1 MYIKCTFAPLA
12 VYEVRLPVAGSADLS
27 RPFRHQ
33 AQKGL
38 EMPREGCIYTF
49 MTRNDETF
57 GGRSVTDVV
66 NCTSRNLRQATRAV
80 TQAYDM
86 ALQPTGLRVTQF
98 DLLATLAKLG
108 DMPLTKLAE
117 ALVMD
122 RTTLTRNL
130 KPLVA
135 RKLIRVGTG
144 DDQRVRQIGITP
156 AGRTAFQ
163 DAIPYWRGAQQQ
175 LVKQLGKRRWAGLLD
190 DLTFTVH
197 AIQES

>member
-1 MYIKCTFAPLA
+1 MAN
-12 VYEVRLPVAGSADLS
+12 AD
-27 RPFRHQ
+27 
-33 AQKGL
+33 GT
-38 EMPREGCIYTF
+38 Y
-49 MTRNDETF
+49 
-57 GGRSVTDVV
+57 GGRAVTDVV

-80 TQAYDM
+80 TQAYDA

-98 DLLATLAKLG
+98 NLLATLAKGG

-144 DDQRVRQIGITP
+144 NDQRVRQISIAP
-156 AGRTAFQ
+156 AGLTAFQ
-163 DAIPYWRGAQQQ
+163 DAIPYWRIAQLQ
-175 LVKQLGKRRWAGLLD
+175 LVKRLGKRRWAGLLD
-190 DLTFTVH
+190 DLALAVH
-197 AIQES
+197 ATQES